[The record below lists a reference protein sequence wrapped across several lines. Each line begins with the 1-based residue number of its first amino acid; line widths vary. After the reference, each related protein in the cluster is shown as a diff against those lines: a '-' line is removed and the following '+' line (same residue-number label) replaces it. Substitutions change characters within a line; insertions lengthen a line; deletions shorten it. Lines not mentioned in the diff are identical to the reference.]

1 MGVPPAS
8 MSLDGSLAVAF
19 GSRGSG
25 KAAAH
30 YEPGRRVV
38 NVTRMSGA
46 GSLAHEFAHA
56 LDHASGEANRDDVGR
71 GDVRSGTGWD
81 GKPTRRQAH
90 PTNLPKVEAH
100 ERDRVMSTMTH
111 RPRTRGGGF
120 DEAHERFNKF
130 APTPRL

>member
-1 MGVPPAS
+1 MGGPPAS
-8 MSLDGSLAVAF
+8 MRRDGSLAVAF

-81 GKPTRRQAH
+81 GKPTRRTAH
-90 PTNLPKVEAH
+90 LTTLPNAEADA
-100 ERDRVMSTMTH
+100 RDRGMSTMPP
-111 RPRTRGGGF
+111 RPRPRG
-120 DEAHERFNKF
+120 EAF
-130 APTPRL
+130 AAD

>member
-8 MSLDGSLAVAF
+8 MSLDGSLGVAVGA
-19 GSRGSG
+19 RGSG

-46 GSLAHEFAHA
+46 GSLAHAFAHA

-90 PTNLPKVEAH
+90 LTNPPKAEAH
-100 ERDRVMSTMTH
+100 AWVRVTCTILQ
-111 RPRTRGGGF
+111 RPRTRGRAF
-120 DEAHERFNKF
+120 EAGSDRFTQR
-130 APTPRL
+130 A

>member
-38 NVTRMSGA
+38 NVTRMSVA
-46 GSLAHEFAHA
+46 GYLAHEFAHA

-71 GDVRSGTGWD
+71 GDVRSVTGWD
-81 GKPTRRQAH
+81 GKPQRRQAPPPH
-90 PTNLPKVEAH
+90 PPKSPAACWDLVI
-100 ERDRVMSTMTH
+100 STT
-111 RPRTRGGGF
+111 RPRPPQRGAASDG
-120 DEAHERFNKF
+120 
-130 APTPRL
+130 T